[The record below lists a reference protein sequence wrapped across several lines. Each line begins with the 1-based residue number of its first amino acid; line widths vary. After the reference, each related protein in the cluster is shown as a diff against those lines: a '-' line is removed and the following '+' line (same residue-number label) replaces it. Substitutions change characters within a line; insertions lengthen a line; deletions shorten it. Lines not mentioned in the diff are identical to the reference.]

1 MYFDRILF
9 GAAFVTIVGT
19 AVLGV
24 AQSVIAPVAANE
36 APIAAVQTLERVV
49 VTGQREPNGI

>member
-9 GAAFVTIVGT
+9 GAAFATIVTT

-24 AQSVIAPVAANE
+24 AQSAMTPAAE

-49 VTGQREPNGI
+49 VIGQREPNGI